1 MIAHLHCRSYHSFLD
16 GASPP
21 EDLVGLA
28 AASGVTHLALTDD
41 AGVYGAVDFSRRAEA
56 AGIHP
61 IVGAELP
68 LPGNARVTAL
78 CRDAEGYA
86 ALCRALTIHHLSPE
100 KAKTRSTVETLAPLA
115 KGNWLLVD
123 DPRLLSQ
130 LAAGGLREGLGAEI
144 VRHGTAGERGR
155 LRGLR
160 REAEKLDIPLV
171 GTNAVRF
178 AREEDWETH
187 RLLSAIRV
195 RGTVGRLAEGEVAS
209 REAWLKP
216 PDRMRALFEEFPGA
230 LTNALRLAESCEF
243 RYTTG
248 RALHPPFPV
257 PENTTAEAVL
267 RAKSTAG
274 LALRYATPSPRV
286 LRQLDFELSVIHETG
301 FDEYFLIVKDVVD
314 FALDRGIPLVGR
326 GSAGGSL
333 VAYLLGITPVDP
345 LALNL
350 SFERFLNPRRTDPP
364 DIDIDFCWRRR
375 PEVIRY
381 LYDSYGEAN
390 TAMLSTH
397 VRMAGRGAIR
407 ETSRALGLA
416 EAEISRFTRH
426 IPHHDA
432 RHLDQ
437 VLAEIPECR
446 NVPFHL
452 EPFRTIIAWAKKI
465 AGHPRHLGL
474 HPCGIVLSRVPLDR
488 VTPLQRTATG
498 FPATQ
503 LEMRQAED
511 VGLLKIDI
519 LGQRALSV
527 IADVGASPDWPP
539 EIDPGG
545 GPANGSPESDPA
557 AWELIRSGRTL
568 GCFQIESPG
577 MRSLLVKLQPK
588 DMETIIAASSVIRP
602 GPSDAGMLREYILR
616 YHGKRPVSY
625 LHPSL
630 EPILRS
636 TLGIMVYQEDILR
649 TAEAVAGMSADE
661 ADMLRRAMSAKRSAE
676 AMRAL
681 KDTFVSKA
689 VDRGVE
695 EKTAREIWRRMET
708 FSGYAFCKAHSASYA
723 ALSWL
728 MARMK
733 AHCPARFF
741 AALINNGGGF
751 YHADAYLSDARR
763 FGVSVLPPDLNR
775 SGKGFTVENILPGP
789 PDDSNEALRPKGSPP
804 MPVPVG
810 IRVGLERV
818 RDLTATTLERIL
830 GERETRGPFR
840 SLRDFLARCRPSPV
854 EAGNLVQCG
863 AAGCF
868 GANRPRL
875 LWELEMSRSTLR
887 NAGAGPAPRSGDLL
901 DGAEGLDD
909 TGSSGIPDVADYAFE
924 EKLRLEAELLEL
936 HVSGHPLDLWRDRVA
951 AIPRLRAV
959 DLPTRRNRRARLA
972 GRLVTTRRVF
982 TKTRQYMKF
991 LTLEDET
998 GLFEAVFFPE
1008 AYAKWGDVVS
1018 DPGVYVVEGK
1028 VADEFG
1034 SLSLEADAV
1043 YPIQAFPG

>member
-1 MIAHLHCRSYHSFLD
+1 M
-16 GASPP
+16 
-21 EDLVGLA
+21 GLA

-41 AGVYGAVDFSRRAEA
+41 AGVYGAVDFARRAEA
-56 AGIHP
+56 AGVHP
-61 IVGAELP
+61 VVGAELP
-68 LPGNARVTAL
+68 LPNHARVTVL
-78 CRDAEGYA
+78 SRNAEGYA
-86 ALCRALTIHHLSPE
+86 ALCRALTLHHLAPDT
-100 KAKTRSTVETLAPLA
+100 AKTLSAGEVLAPLTT
-115 KGNWLLVD
+115 GNWLLVD
-123 DPRLLSQ
+123 DPALLSQ
-130 LAAGGLREGLGAEI
+130 LAATGLRDGLAAEI
-144 VRHGTAGERGR
+144 VLHGAPGERRR
-155 LRGLR
+155 LLGLR
-160 REAEKLDIPLV
+160 QTAERFGVPLV

-195 RGTVGRLAEGEVAS
+195 RGTIGRLAEGDVAS

-216 PDRMRALFEEFPGA
+216 PDRMKALFEEFPDA
-230 LTNALRLAESCEF
+230 LASALRLAEACEF

-248 RALHPPFPV
+248 RALHPPFPI
-257 PENTTAEAVL
+257 PEGTSAEKIL
-267 RAKSTAG
+267 REKATAG
-274 LALRYATPSPRV
+274 LALRFASPSVKV
-286 LRQLDFELSVIHETG
+286 LRQLDYELSVIHQTG
-301 FDEYFLIVKDVVD
+301 FDEYFLIVKDIVD
-314 FALDRGIPLVGR
+314 FARNRGIPLVGR

-333 VAYLLGITPVDP
+333 AAYLLGITHVDP

-381 LYDSYGEAN
+381 LYDTYGDAN

-397 VRMAGRGAIR
+397 VRMAGRGALR

-416 EAEISRFTRH
+416 EAQINRFTRH

-452 EPFRTIIAWAKKI
+452 EPYRTIIAWAKKI

-498 FPATQ
+498 FAATQ

-527 IADVGASPDWPP
+527 IADVEASPGWPTEAGLEGVP
-539 EIDPGG
+539 ASGDPG
-545 GPANGSPESDPA
+545 SDPA
-557 AWELIRSGRTL
+557 AWELIRSGRTM

-577 MRSLLVKLQPK
+577 MRSLLIKLQPK

-625 LHPSL
+625 LHPAL
-630 EPILRS
+630 GPILKD

-689 VDRGVE
+689 VARGVE

-723 ALSWL
+723 ALSWV

-733 AHCPARFF
+733 AHCPAEFF
-741 AALINNGGGF
+741 TAMINNGGGF

-763 FGVSVLPPDLNR
+763 FGVSILPPDLNR
-775 SGKGFTVENILPGP
+775 SGRGFTVE
-789 PDDSNEALRPKGSPP
+789 
-804 MPVPVG
+804 PVPENPVG
-810 IRVGLERV
+810 GPAGPGGKDASPRPDRAAIRVGLERV
-818 RDLTATTLERIL
+818 RELTAATLERVL
-830 GERETRGPFR
+830 GERTARGPYR
-840 SLRDFLARCRPSPV
+840 SLCDFLSRCRPSST
-854 EAGNLVQCG
+854 EAENLIRCG

-868 GANRPRL
+868 GENRPRL
-875 LWELEMSRSTLR
+875 LWELEMFRSHARRPGPRLS
-887 NAGAGPAPRSGDLL
+887 AGGLL
-901 DGAEGLDD
+901 EGAEGLAG
-909 TGSSGIPDVADYAFE
+909 TGGEGIPDVPDYSFE
-924 EKLRLEAELLEL
+924 EKLRLDAELLEL
-936 HVSGHPLDLWRDRVA
+936 HVSGHPLDLWRSRLS
-951 AIPRLRAV
+951 AIPRIRASEM
-959 DLPTRRNRRARLA
+959 PKNRNRRARLA
-972 GRLVTTRRVF
+972 GRLVTSRRVF

-998 GLFEAVFFPE
+998 GLFEAVLFPD

-1018 DPGVYVVEGK
+1018 DPGVYVVEGR

-1034 SLSLEADAV
+1034 SLSLETEAV
-1043 YPIQAFPG
+1043 RPILAFPPSPGRAPGGGQELRE

>member
-1 MIAHLHCRSYHSFLD
+1 MGI
-16 GASPP
+16 
-21 EDLVGLA
+21 A

-41 AGVYGAVDFSRRAEA
+41 AGVYGAVDFAHRAES

-61 IVGAELP
+61 VVGAELP
-68 LPGNARVTAL
+68 LPNHARVTAL
-78 CRDAEGYA
+78 CRNAEGYA
-86 ALCRALTIHHLSPE
+86 ALCRALTLHHLAPDT
-100 KAKTRSTVETLAPLA
+100 AKTLSVFEVLAPLTV
-115 KGNWLLVD
+115 GNWLLVD
-123 DPRLLSQ
+123 DPALLSQ
-130 LAAGGLREGLGAEI
+130 LASKGLRDGLAAEI
-144 VRHGTAGERGR
+144 VLHGAPSERRR
-155 LRGLR
+155 LLGLR
-160 REAEKLDIPLV
+160 RAAEQFGVPLV

-195 RGTVGRLAEGEVAS
+195 RGTVGRLAEGDVAS

-216 PDRMRALFEEFPGA
+216 PGRMKALFEEFPDA
-230 LTNALRLAESCEF
+230 LTNALRLAETCEF

-257 PENTTAEAVL
+257 PAGTSAEKVL
-267 RAKSTAG
+267 REKATAG
-274 LALRYATPSPRV
+274 LALRYASPSLNV
-286 LRQLDFELSVIHETG
+286 LQRLDFELSVIHQTG
-301 FDEYFLIVKDVVD
+301 FDEYFLIVKDIVD
-314 FALDRGIPLVGR
+314 FARNRGIPLVGR

-333 VAYLLGITPVDP
+333 VAYLLGITHVDP
-345 LALNL
+345 LSLNL

-381 LYDSYGEAN
+381 LYDTYGEAN

-397 VRMAGRGAIR
+397 VRMAGRGALR

-416 EAEISRFTRH
+416 EDQISRFTRH

-432 RHLDQ
+432 RHIDQ

-446 NVPFHL
+446 NIPFHL
-452 EPFRTIIAWAKKI
+452 EPYRTIIAWAKKI

-498 FPATQ
+498 FAATQ
-503 LEMRQAED
+503 IEMRQAED

-527 IADVGASPDWPP
+527 IADVEASPDWPQ
-539 EIDPGG
+539 ETDLDG
-545 GPANGSPESDPA
+545 GPEAGAPGSDPV
-557 AWELIRSGRTL
+557 AWELIRSGRTM

-577 MRSLLVKLQPK
+577 MRSLLIKLQPR

-625 LHPSL
+625 LHPAL
-630 EPILRS
+630 EPILKS

-689 VDRGVE
+689 VARGVE

-723 ALSWL
+723 ALSWV

-733 AHCPARFF
+733 ARCPAAFF

-763 FGVSVLPPDLNR
+763 FGIPVLPPDLNR
-775 SGKGFTVENILPGP
+775 SGRGFTVEPAPATPVAGPDKPDSSPRPG
-789 PDDSNEALRPKGSPP
+789 RP
-804 MPVPVG
+804 G

-818 RDLTATTLERIL
+818 RDLTAATLERIL
-830 GERETRGPFR
+830 GEREARGPYR
-840 SLRDFLARCRPSPV
+840 SLRDFLSRCRPSST
-854 EAGNLVQCG
+854 EAENLVRCG

-868 GANRPRL
+868 GENRPRL
-875 LWELEMSRSTLR
+875 LWELEMCRSHTR
-887 NAGAGPAPRSGDLL
+887 RPEPGPSADGLL
-901 DGAEGLDD
+901 EEAEGLPG
-909 TGSSGIPDVADYAFE
+909 TGGGEIPDVPDYSFE
-924 EKLRLEAELLEL
+924 EKLLLDAELLEL
-936 HVSGHPLDLWRDRVA
+936 HVGGHPLDLWQSRLT
-951 AIPRLRAV
+951 AIPRIRAAEM
-959 DLPTRRNRRARLA
+959 PKHRNRRARLA
-972 GRLVTTRRVF
+972 GRLVTSRRVF

-998 GLFEAVFFPE
+998 GLFETVLFPE
-1008 AYAKWGDVVS
+1008 AYAKWGEVVA

-1034 SLSLEADAV
+1034 SLSLEAEAIH
-1043 YPIQAFPG
+1043 PILAFSPSPGRAPGGGQAMWE